1 MKILFLTDNFPPES
15 NAPATRTYEHCTKW
29 ISLGYDVTV
38 ITCFP
43 NFPIGKVYEGY
54 ENKFYSKENIN
65 GIKVIRVWS
74 YITSNSGFTKR
85 IFDYLS
91 YGISSF
97 IFGLFIKTDL
107 IIATSPQFFT
117 AVSACALSVFKKK
130 KWIMEVRDLWPN
142 SIVAVGS
149 ISSSSTGYKFLKHIE
164 NKLYHHAEKIVVV
177 TDSFKKYLLNE
188 HNIEDNKVGVF
199 KNGINLNIIKN
210 ISSNS
215 VDSLKQELGLTDK
228 IVISYIGTHGLAHA
242 LQFILT
248 SIQKISDPKIHFLFI
263 GDGAEKK
270 NLLRFSQSLKIKNF
284 TLISS
289 VPKKEILN
297 YVSISDYSLV
307 NLKKSDEFVNVI
319 PSKIF
324 ENIALY
330 KPILLGVE
338 GESKELIEYYDV
350 GISFKPE
357 NKDSFLRA
365 VDKIQKIDFNKFKNN
380 CKGMIKDFNR
390 DEIAKKMIDFIIPF
404 DKKIKQENR

>member
-29 ISLGYDVTV
+29 VSLGYDVTV

-43 NFPIGKVYEGY
+43 NFPNGKVFEGY
-54 ENKFYSKENIN
+54 RNKLYSNENIN

-91 YGISSF
+91 YGVSSF

-117 AVSACALSVFKKK
+117 AVSAYFLSFFKNK

-149 ISSSSTGYKFLKHIE
+149 ISSNSTIFKFLKFIE
-164 NKLYHHAEKIVVV
+164 KRLYHHATKIVVV
-177 TDSFKKYLLNE
+177 TDSFKKYLINQ
-188 HNIEDNKVGVF
+188 HNIEEDKIGVF
-199 KNGINLNIIKN
+199 KNGINLKLIKRLSTN
-210 ISSNS
+210 D
-215 VDSLKQELGLTDK
+215 VDNLRQKLGLTDK
-228 IVISYIGTHGLAHA
+228 IIISYIGTHGLAHA
-242 LQFILT
+242 LDFILS
-248 SIQKISDPKIHFLFI
+248 SIQKIKNSKIHFLFI

-270 NLLRFSQSLKIKNF
+270 KLIAFSKSLKVNNF
-284 TLISS
+284 TFLNSM
-289 VPKKEILN
+289 PKQDVLN
-297 YVSISDYSLV
+297 YISISDYSLV
-307 NLKKSDEFVNVI
+307 NLKKSDEFLNVI

-324 ENIALY
+324 ENVALY

-338 GESKELIEYYDV
+338 GEAKQLIEYYDV
-350 GISFKPE
+350 GFSFEPE
-357 NKDSFLRA
+357 NSESFINA
-365 VDKIQKIDFNKFKNN
+365 IDNIQKIDFHKFKKN
-380 CKGMIKDFNR
+380 CNKMVQDFDR
-390 DEIAKKMIDFIIPF
+390 DMMAEKMINFII
-404 DKKIKQENR
+404 